1 MNTAEVPHFAFPFR
15 VESGSVAVQEQDT
28 TDEVAQCV
36 QVLLA
41 TPLGERQEQPDYG
54 VTDPTFQ
61 EDIDQQEIL
70 TAVSEWE
77 PRALPAL
84 TDDIDS
90 ADELVRT
97 LRATVAES
105 EG

>member
-1 MNTAEVPHFAFPFR
+1 VNTAEVPHFAFPFR
-15 VESGSVAVQEQDT
+15 LENGSVAVQEQDT

-41 TPLGERQEQPDYG
+41 TPLGERDEQPDYG
-54 VTDPTFQ
+54 ITDPTFQ
-61 EDIDQQEIL
+61 ADIDQQEIL
-70 TAVSEWE
+70 TAVAEWE
-77 PRALPAL
+77 PRAIPAL
-84 TDDIDS
+84 TDETDNE
-90 ADELVRT
+90 DELVRT